1 MEPYLGGFSIMFDLL
16 LGLAW
21 LVIVLAPALLA
32 SSQSVGS
39 SRHSIEFTADDLTK
53 PQTALIPLRK
63 R

>member
-1 MEPYLGGFSIMFDLL
+1 MVDLL

-32 SSQSVGS
+32 SRQPVQSKNGYS
-39 SRHSIEFTADDLTK
+39 DFTADDLMQ
-53 PQTALIPLRK
+53 PQPASRRSRK